1 MKKAIVLTLMVLLLA
16 SSIASAA
23 NWVDGVYEAW
33 SDAGARSIGYAKVFI
48 EDGKIAAVILREYT
62 DILVEKDFAVYAWPE
77 AREASQTLAQK
88 FVKAQGADVDIV
100 TKATGSST
108 MFKQAVERALLK
120 ADPNAKLGKYFEGVF
135 LGRSHWDP
143 HGYYELVRV
152 TIKDDKIVDIVFQ
165 RVKTDYTMLD
175 PADYAWP
182 LDIAWEQYTEAAKI
196 SIPGYVDVITGATGL
211 TLTGNIAVRDALT
224 RASTE

>member
-62 DILVEKDFAVYAWPE
+62 DILVEKDFAVYPWPQ
-77 AREASQTLAQK
+77 ARDASQVLAQK
-88 FVKAQGADVDIV
+88 FVEVQGTDVDII
-100 TKATGSST
+100 TGATGSST
-108 MFKQAVERALLK
+108 MFKQAVDRALMK
-120 ADPNAKLGKYFEGVF
+120 ADPNAKLGQYFDGVF
-135 LGRSHWDP
+135 LGRSHWDA

-152 TIKDDKIVDIVFQ
+152 TIKDDKIVDVQFS
-165 RVKTDYTMLD
+165 RVRTDYTMLD
-175 PADYAWP
+175 PATYNWP
-182 LDIAWEQYTEAAKI
+182 LELAWQQYAEAAKAAT
-196 SIPGYVDVITGATGL
+196 PGYVDVITGATGL
-211 TLTGNIAVRDALT
+211 TFTGNIAVRDALG
-224 RASTE
+224 RASTK

>member
-1 MKKAIVLTLMVLLLA
+1 MRKTVVLALMVLFLV
-16 SSIASAA
+16 SSMASAA

-48 EDGKIAAVILREYT
+48 EDGKLAAVILREYT
-62 DILVEKDFAVYAWPE
+62 DILVEKDFAVYSWPE

-88 FVKAQGADVDIV
+88 FVEAQGADVDIV

-108 MFKQAVERALLK
+108 MFKQAVERALMK
-120 ADPNAKLGKYFEGVF
+120 ADPNAKLGEYFDGVF

-152 TIKDDKIVDIVFQ
+152 TIENDKIVDVKFS
-165 RVKTDYTMLD
+165 RVKTDYTVMD
-175 PADYAWP
+175 PATYNWP
-182 LDIAWEQYTEAAKI
+182 LEFAWQQYAEQAKT
-196 SIPGYVDVITGATGL
+196 STPGYVDVISGATGL
-211 TLTGNIAVRDALT
+211 TFTGNIAVRDALT
-224 RASTE
+224 RASTK